1 MVGPQTLEE
10 LIKIIKEQNPKR
22 IVVAAGS
29 GGATTYDVLNT
40 YGYNQVLMKEGVE
53 FCDLNVGEF
62 EDLELEHDIVKSTK
76 VNKLLFETDILI
88 SFTQLKIHEEATIS
102 ASIKNIALSWP
113 PASVHGYPKK
123 NLGIHE
129 DLHGFIY
136 AFAKK
141 VPIDFSIV
149 SLSPAM
155 IGTGPSKGKAI
166 HSGFLVAGF
175 DAVAVDTVCARLL
188 GFKPQAINYLF
199 RLSNDKIGVSNIEDI
214 DVKGIKLIDAEKQFS
229 LMAYGKEFAI
239 DE

>member
-1 MVGPQTLEE
+1 MLRKKALDSNIIAIVNNPNEGLALREAIALLPFNGFIKNNHTVTITANLVNLNPPQKGVVVGPQTLEE

-113 PASVHGYPKK
+113 PASLHGYPKK
-123 NLGIHE
+123 SW
-129 DLHGFIY
+129 D
-136 AFAKK
+136 
-141 VPIDFSIV
+141 P
-149 SLSPAM
+149 
-155 IGTGPSKGKAI
+155 
-166 HSGFLVAGF
+166 
-175 DAVAVDTVCARLL
+175 
-188 GFKPQAINYLF
+188 
-199 RLSNDKIGVSNIEDI
+199 
-214 DVKGIKLIDAEKQFS
+214 
-229 LMAYGKEFAI
+229 
-239 DE
+239 